1 MPRELTVHL
10 LPSLFEASN
19 LRGGIA
25 VVIDILRASTTITH
39 ALANDASQI
48 IPCETVDEAH
58 LRAERGESLLL
69 GGERGGEIIDGFDL
83 GNSPTAYSQD
93 AVAGRTVAFTTTNG
107 TRALLR
113 SAQAARILVGSFAN
127 LNAVVSLLTSSEEPI
142 HLVCAGTDGFIST
155 EDTLFAG
162 AVCDALD
169 LAGEFTMNDSA
180 RLAWSHWKQCSNSDE
195 ALFEA
200 ILAGR
205 GGQNVNRLGLV
216 EDIRVAASR
225 NGFDLVPEFLPQSR
239 AITVSKGTLR

>member
-239 AITVSKGTLR
+239 AITVSKWTLR

>member
-1 MPRELTVHL
+1 MPCELTVHL
-10 LPSLFEASN
+10 LPSLFEPSN

-48 IPCETVDEAH
+48 IPCETVNEARR
-58 LRAERGESLLL
+58 LREERGKSLLL

-83 GNSPTAYSQD
+83 GNSPTAYSRD

-113 SAQAARILVGSFAN
+113 SAEAGRILVGSFAN
-127 LNAVVSLLTSSEEPI
+127 LDAVVRLLTDSDEAV

-162 AVCDALD
+162 AVCEALESG
-169 LAGEFTMNDSA
+169 GEHIVNDSA
-180 RLAWSHWKQCSNSDE
+180 RLAWNHWKQCSDSDD

-200 ILAGR
+200 ILTGR

-239 AITVSKGTLR
+239 AITVAGGRS